1 MARRAGGGDD
11 SAMSRSFVKE
21 ARGHVGP
28 KRKRIGPI
36 IERLAV
42 EHADA
47 AIALRFRSPVE
58 LLVSV
63 MLSAQTTD
71 VNVNRVT
78 EKLFEKYHRPEDY
91 LAVPQEELERDIFA
105 TGFYRQKAKAVRG
118 TMRMLLEE
126 FDGEVPR
133 RIDELVRL
141 PGVARKTANVV
152 ASELGEPQGI
162 VVDTHVRRLSQ
173 RLGLTRQED
182 PVKIERDLVRL
193 VPRPDWGRF
202 PHLLIWHGRRVCD
215 ARRPRCED
223 CVVTDLCPSSR
234 V

>member
-1 MARRAGGGDD
+1 LP
-11 SAMSRSFVKE
+11 RSFVRE
-21 ARGHVGP
+21 ARKRVAP
-28 KRKRIGPI
+28 KKERIRPI
-36 IERLAV
+36 IERLAA

-47 AIALRFRSPVE
+47 AIALTFRSPLE
-58 LLVSV
+58 LLISV

-78 EKLFEKYHRPEDY
+78 EKLFVKYRKPEDY
-91 LAVPQEELERDIFA
+91 LAVPQEELEQDVFA
-105 TGFYRQKAKAVRG
+105 TGFYRQKTKSIRG
-118 TMRMLLEE
+118 AMTVLLEE
-126 FDGEVPR
+126 FDGEVPK
-133 RIDELVRL
+133 RIEELLRL

-152 ASELGEPQGI
+152 AAELGEAQGI

-193 VPRPDWGRF
+193 VPREDWARF
-202 PHLLIWHGRRVCD
+202 PHLMIWHGRRVCD

-223 CVVTDLCPSSR
+223 CVLVDLCPSSR

>member
-1 MARRAGGGDD
+1 MPKSYVR
-11 SAMSRSFVKE
+11 E
-21 ARGHVGP
+21 ARKPVG
-28 KRKRIGPI
+28 RRRDRIGPI

-47 AIALRFRSPVE
+47 RIALTFRSPLE

-78 EKLFEKYHRPEDY
+78 ATLFEKYHSPEDY

-105 TGFYRQKAKAVRG
+105 TGFYRQKAKSIRG

-126 FDGEVPR
+126 YDGAVPR
-133 RIDELVRL
+133 TIPELVRL

-152 ASELGEPQGI
+152 AAELGDAQGI

-182 PVKIERDLVRL
+182 PVKIERDLVKL
-193 VPRPDWGRF
+193 VPRADWARF

-223 CVVTDLCPSSR
+223 CVLVDLCPSSR